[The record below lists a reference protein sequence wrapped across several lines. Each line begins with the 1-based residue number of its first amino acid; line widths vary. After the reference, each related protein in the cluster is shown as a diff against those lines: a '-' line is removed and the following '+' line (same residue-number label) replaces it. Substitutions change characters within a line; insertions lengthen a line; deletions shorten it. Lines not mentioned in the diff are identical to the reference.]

1 MQKNYT
7 LGVLLAMLQSCSG
20 KWDPALKAV
29 KTGVFQQQGGWRSLT
44 QAWLAVLRPQY
55 HFFFIS

>member
-7 LGVLLAMLQSCSG
+7 LGVLIAILQSCSG

-29 KTGVFQQQGGWRSLT
+29 KTGVFQQQGEWRSLT
-44 QAWLAVLRPQY
+44 KKGLAALRPQY
-55 HFFFIS
+55 FFIN